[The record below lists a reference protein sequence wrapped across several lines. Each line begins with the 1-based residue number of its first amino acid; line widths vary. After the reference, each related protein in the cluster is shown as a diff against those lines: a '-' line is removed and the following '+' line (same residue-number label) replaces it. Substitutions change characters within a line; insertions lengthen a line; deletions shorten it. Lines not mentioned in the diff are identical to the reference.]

1 MCQMPM
7 SGNNVGP
14 KSAVLVA
21 VGLYWS
27 YANKNYSNESNNN
40 VLISLCQYNN
50 DNETNQSLLG
60 TKTILSLPHYQIM
73 ASIRSRLKSRWKMFL
88 FLVGIWI
95 VIIFPIPFLPAWGYP
110 IDPNSLRTLTII
122 TAIVSVPFV
131 LLAIFINDGSSKAR
145 MPDF

>member
-1 MCQMPM
+1 
-7 SGNNVGP
+7 
-14 KSAVLVA
+14 
-21 VGLYWS
+21 
-27 YANKNYSNESNNN
+27 
-40 VLISLCQYNN
+40 
-50 DNETNQSLLG
+50 
-60 TKTILSLPHYQIM
+60 
-73 ASIRSRLKSRWKMFL
+73 MFL

-131 LLAIFINDGSSKAR
+131 LLAIFINDGSSKAH